1 MCRLGEDEDGGAF
14 FLGRGPQPAAFA
26 CRLGGRHDHSVVT
39 EAKAGALGL
48 NGAESADAS
57 IPGLRIWGP
66 VPEAQAIGAGAI
78 AAASSVLIAPQHP
91 PSELFHRLAA
101 LVPDEV
107 LPRASDTAH
116 TLRLRLA
123 NSAFLHPIMTLAK
136 GHGRGGRYIALNATT
151 YPQPRRV
158 QWGTSTV
165 PEYTDADGD
174 RVVRCLCYP
183 HYYTKSPLLRM
194 VEAMPPVVDELI
206 KYAVHLSRPFLTTPS
221 LASYPNSCE
230 LCIYYTAFNSKIGR
244 HRDNFVSKDLTTYLT
259 TRDATVL
266 YEQRHS
272 QLANSNVLIMSLGN
286 APMVLQL
293 TFPRASTHDSVGTR
307 STYVVHPLF
316 SVPCSCGTL
325 FVFSPVDDLFYCHEA
340 FFELSTL
347 SRFGATGYRLA
358 FVMRWLSPT
367 TAPEHVFYAEG
378 VRKGQMKPRDT
389 EVREE
394 KGRVNKNK
402 RARRKQRFLE

>member
-244 HRDNFVSKDLTTYLT
+244 HRDNFVSKDL
-259 TRDATVL
+259 
-266 YEQRHS
+266 
-272 QLANSNVLIMSLGN
+272 I
-286 APMVLQL
+286 
-293 TFPRASTHDSVGTR
+293 PRI
-307 STYVVHPLF
+307 
-316 SVPCSCGTL
+316 
-325 FVFSPVDDLFYCHEA
+325 
-340 FFELSTL
+340 
-347 SRFGATGYRLA
+347 
-358 FVMRWLSPT
+358 
-367 TAPEHVFYAEG
+367 
-378 VRKGQMKPRDT
+378 
-389 EVREE
+389 
-394 KGRVNKNK
+394 
-402 RARRKQRFLE
+402 

>member
-1 MCRLGEDEDGGAF
+1 
-14 FLGRGPQPAAFA
+14 
-26 CRLGGRHDHSVVT
+26 
-39 EAKAGALGL
+39 
-48 NGAESADAS
+48 
-57 IPGLRIWGP
+57 
-66 VPEAQAIGAGAI
+66 
-78 AAASSVLIAPQHP
+78 
-91 PSELFHRLAA
+91 
-101 LVPDEV
+101 
-107 LPRASDTAH
+107 
-116 TLRLRLA
+116 
-123 NSAFLHPIMTLAK
+123 
-136 GHGRGGRYIALNATT
+136 
-151 YPQPRRV
+151 
-158 QWGTSTV
+158 
-165 PEYTDADGD
+165 
-174 RVVRCLCYP
+174 
-183 HYYTKSPLLRM
+183 
-194 VEAMPPVVDELI
+194 
-206 KYAVHLSRPFLTTPS
+206 
-221 LASYPNSCE
+221 
-230 LCIYYTAFNSKIGR
+230 
-244 HRDNFVSKDLTTYLT
+244 
-259 TRDATVL
+259 VL